1 LFNRDFESPEEDLF
15 NRDFESPEEDLFNR
29 DFESP
34 EEDLFNLD
42 FVLESGS
49 ASQHSVGVA
58 GICQP

>member
-1 LFNRDFESPEEDLF
+1 MF